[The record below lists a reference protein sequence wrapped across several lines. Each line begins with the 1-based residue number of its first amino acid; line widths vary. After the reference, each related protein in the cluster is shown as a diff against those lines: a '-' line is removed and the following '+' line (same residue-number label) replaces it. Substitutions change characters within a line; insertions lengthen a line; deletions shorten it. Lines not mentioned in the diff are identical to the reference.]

1 MVGETRIRVR
11 YAETDKMGVVYH
23 ANYLLYF
30 EEARTEFLE
39 NLGFP
44 YAIIEEAGYMSPVLD
59 VQLSYGE
66 SLTYGDVAVVRT
78 KVVKVT
84 PVKTTYAYEVYKEG
98 QTPGVDKPCVTG
110 SSVHCLV
117 RSDDFRPVSQ
127 KKAAPD
133 LYEAYKEACEPME

>member
-1 MVGETRIRVR
+1 MVSESRIKVR

-30 EEARTEFLE
+30 EEARTDFLQK
-39 NLGFP
+39 LGFP
-44 YAIIEEAGYMSPVLD
+44 YDKLEESGYMSPVLD
-59 VQLSYGE
+59 VHLSYGE
-66 SLTYGDVAVVRT
+66 SLTFGDTAIVRT

-117 RSDDFRPVSQ
+117 RSSDFKPVSQ
-127 KKAAPD
+127 KKAAPA
-133 LYEAYKEACEPME
+133 LYAAYQAACEGE